1 MFKSKLSKVI
11 VSLLRRVLGVTRSGA
26 KRLMRAMLRS
36 LMAMGRRA
44 RLPVAGFVLPTV
56 VMVLLVV
63 ILLTVAITLRSF
75 DRGNMA
81 RNVRVNQQVLA
92 AATPA
97 IDRAKAKI
105 QYMLQED
112 PQRPTSTPSDAELYR
127 IMSFDGK
134 KGGSA
139 DPDLYT
145 FGDEQRLILRA
156 DLDGDGTANNTDD
169 PKGPLVNQGKD
180 NEAINTAWRYAV
192 DTNNNGKV
200 DTYTLYGIY
209 FRTPQRDA
217 DSGDFL
223 RARKPLEA
231 RTPPMSLTGL
241 LRPECAAAA
250 GTSAS
255 LVGNSGWYKLDGRLK
270 KSFFVY
276 TVNVPITENPPT
288 NIGEIFQGTP
298 SISALEY
305 QQDQSRIPLGNNA
318 VVYKDDLDISPGV
331 PLNLNGRIVT
341 NSNLLVSSLSG
352 ANGIKLHLVSS
363 KNSCFYDQENSKI
376 VVGGN
381 VVNGNAD
388 NANPS
393 PVEVHL
399 FKKNGQDTSPVI
411 NTTNQSVKNTNN
423 SLQVLYNTN
432 AYANR
437 IALLVAS
444 QIATDPNNDPNTNS
458 DPISVKQAMQPP
470 LSQTREQ
477 ALQAYFEERTRKVPF
492 AEAPL
497 GTTGVGTYNSTNS
510 RPIEGGGDTLRPIEA
525 WILPTQG
532 TATEAI
538 IDGTGRTELA
548 LVADGLKA
556 TNPLKPSPP
565 EEENLLGDR
574 VVAGNN
580 LPAQRWDGSKFI
592 GSAQTVDNGQTKW
605 DGGDQTART
614 RSPQV
619 TPLPDVGATDRDG
632 FWEKA
637 AAQIPKTAVD
647 GIGGLRV
654 VTSAGVYE
662 RVNSFLPP
670 PLWDDPT
677 TIPVEGLPT
686 YNDPATNST
695 TEAFPI
701 VWPDS
706 MPMSPVLGAQRVYNN
721 GTADTVAPT
730 APANNWA
737 VAPLP
742 NPDANTPTPLPVAQ
756 NPGWGNTIDPSTPK
770 YAKGDLR
777 MRATAVYHYAKGGG
791 YDATVPTPTYDNVRP
806 IACISSYYDP
816 STAVTARNIDSLPEA
831 SGLLRSGAVP
841 TTARSKAV
849 GSNNGVVYPPP
860 DNDLTLSEPAAVPDA
875 NGLLGGTS
883 PNDLQRQANYV
894 FPDGR
899 FANGP
904 LREALLKAPGD
915 RNLADKA
922 AIDSTVCALQILA
935 APTSHA
941 EVDGI
946 KHGAI
951 QEVAFL
957 NAREVKAIERDDL
970 STPVDETFT
979 LSSPFASSP
988 RPAGSQAAWLK
999 GNYNLALEDREP
1011 LEIRATQLNIERL
1024 RTISITQSTTGPTP
1038 EWLLPSSGIVFASR
1052 DDALPD
1058 RSDRSSLSTDSLRPG
1073 IDENTSRLVSPTD
1086 SLLDPTRKPNG
1097 IVLVEG
1103 DQLFRGP
1110 APVTGS
1116 VTDVVKEKG
1125 LTLVSNLPVYTKGN
1139 FNLHGNFAPNST
1151 TFTEIEEF
1159 DALLDKPA
1167 PGDAG
1172 WGNFYTRAPK
1182 LNSSFACRQ
1191 GDPRLSCGGD
1201 FWRQA
1206 NVLADSVTVLSE
1218 NYRFGFRNEGDFDLR
1233 NNAGSAVIPPQG
1245 DANNNGSFEPGEVA
1259 TLKSARLSNGF
1270 FTNNF
1275 VTNGLSSG
1283 AFNKDGSGLI
1293 PPGALPSVPRLGDS
1307 DYVSAPPTTINA
1319 DQVRDSSYFNNFATP
1334 VQRRGT
1340 FPHYLMEVCV
1350 KLPVA
1355 ACGPND
1361 WFINPQNG
1369 TKASTVI
1376 GGSYVQATSLEVTDT
1391 SNFKAGTTVDPPVPE
1406 LQRFPR
1412 RVAFKRSVVVGATLD
1427 DLPAVPT
1434 KPLGILNNTVS
1445 ESDPPAVPNSLWFG
1459 MTDTGNLNYNTGV
1472 PYLLNTNIG
1481 VTDGN
1486 GLTLP
1491 TAAKDS
1497 KVQPLLLPVLQIQT
1511 VVDPEGVRTQ
1521 SPPARTGGT
1530 SIARNSRWM
1539 QPAVTTSQ
1547 NMIVGSGDTPSR
1559 QLTSTSGDFNGGL
1572 QNLPR
1577 FLENWN
1583 NNAGTTTNIKGSF
1596 IQLNRSAYN
1605 TAPYLPILNAVPPNV
1620 PAPVAPN
1627 PPDPQIKSLFFTTG
1641 VPTPDNRY
1649 STDNGGGRIPF
1660 FTPPGRNWGYDVGIL
1675 SQSPDLF
1682 TQRFTAPPT
1691 KTQPA
1696 EYFREVP
1703 RNDEWVTTLLCGKT
1717 AKDGVKAVSDTYRSP
1732 NCP

>member
-1 MFKSKLSKVI
+1 
-11 VSLLRRVLGVTRSGA
+11 
-26 KRLMRAMLRS
+26 
-36 LMAMGRRA
+36 MGRRA

-56 VMVLLVV
+56 TMVLLVV

-75 DRGNMA
+75 DRGNLA

-97 IDRAKAKI
+97 LDRAKAKI
-105 QYMLQED
+105 QFMLRED
-112 PQRPTSTPSDAELYR
+112 PQRPTATPSDAELYR

-134 KGGSA
+134 NTGGSTE
-139 DPDLYT
+139 PDLYT
-145 FGDEQRLILRA
+145 FGDEQRLILKA
-156 DLDGDGTANNTDD
+156 DLDASGDINSNSD
-169 PKGPLVNQGKD
+169 PKGPLVTGVKD

-192 DTNNNGKV
+192 DTNNNGLV

-209 FRTPQRDA
+209 FRTPQRDPV
-217 DSGDFL
+217 SGDFV

-241 LRPECAAAA
+241 LRPECAAAS

-255 LVGNSGWYKLDGRLK
+255 LVGNSGWYKVDARLK

-276 TVNVPITENPPT
+276 TVNVPITENPPAG
-288 NIGEIFQGTP
+288 GEIFKGTP

-305 QQDQSRIPLGNNA
+305 QQDQSRIPLSNNA

-341 NSNLLVSSLSG
+341 NSNFLVSSMSG
-352 ANGIKLHLVSS
+352 DKGIKLHLVSS
-363 KNSCFYDQENSKI
+363 QNSCFYDQENSKI
-376 VVGGN
+376 VVAGN

-388 NANPS
+388 KDEPK

-399 FKKNGQDTSPVI
+399 FKKTGQDKNKVI
-411 NTTNQSVKNTNN
+411 DTTNQSVIATNK
-423 SLQVLYNTN
+423 SVQVLYNTN

-444 QIATDPNNDPNTNS
+444 QIAVEPNNDPNTNS
-458 DPISVKQAMQPP
+458 DPISVKQAMRPP

-497 GTTGVGTYNSTNS
+497 GTTGVGTYNSTSS
-510 RPIEGGGDTLRPIEA
+510 RPIEGSGDTLRPIEA
-525 WILPTQG
+525 WILPTGG
-532 TATEAI
+532 TATAGT
-538 IDGTGRTELA
+538 IDGSGRTELT
-548 LVADGLKA
+548 LVAKGLKA
-556 TNPLKPSPP
+556 TNPLKPNPP
-565 EEENLLGDR
+565 EEETFLGDR

-580 LPAQRWDGSKFI
+580 LPAQRWDGSKFL
-592 GSAQTVDNGQTKW
+592 GSEQQTVDGQTKW
-605 DGGDQTART
+605 DGGEEDLRT

-632 FWEKA
+632 FWEKT
-637 AAQIPKTAVD
+637 AAQIPRTAVD

-670 PLWDDPT
+670 PLWDKPT
-677 TIPVEGLPT
+677 TAAVEGEPT
-686 YNDPATNST
+686 YDDPATPT
-695 TEAFPI
+695 ITEAFPI

-706 MPMSPVLGAQRVYNN
+706 MPMSPVLGVQRVYNN
-721 GTADTVAPT
+721 GTTDAIEPKAT
-730 APANNWA
+730 ANKWA
-737 VAPLP
+737 TLALP
-742 NPDANTPTPLPVAQ
+742 NPDANSSTPLPPKE
-756 NPGWGNTIDPSTPK
+756 NPTWGNTIDPNTPK

-791 YDATVPTPTYDNVRP
+791 YDPTVPTPNYNNVRP

-816 STAVTARNIDSLPEA
+816 STAVTARNIDRDTLPDV
-831 SGLLRSGAVP
+831 SGRLPSGGVP
-841 TTARSKAV
+841 TTARSKTV

-860 DNDLTLSEPAAVPDA
+860 ATDRTLSEPQAAPDA
-875 NGLLGGTS
+875 NRLLGGTN

-904 LREALLKAPGD
+904 LREALLKAPGA

-941 EVDGI
+941 EVNGI

-970 STPVDETFT
+970 TTPVDETFT
-979 LSSPFASSP
+979 LSSPFTTSP
-988 RPAGSQAAWLK
+988 RSANSQAAWLK

-1011 LEIRATQLNIERL
+1011 LEIRATQLNIETL
-1024 RTISITQSTTGPTP
+1024 RTIPITQSTTGPTP

-1058 RSDRSSLSTDSLRPG
+1058 RSDRSRLSTDALRPG
-1073 IDENTSRLVSPTD
+1073 IEENTSRLVSPTD
-1086 SLLDPTRKPNG
+1086 SLLDPSRKPNG
-1097 IVLVEG
+1097 ILLVKGE
-1103 DQLFRGP
+1103 QLFRGP
-1110 APVTGS
+1110 APVTQS

-1139 FNLHGNFAPNST
+1139 FNLHRNFAANSS

-1159 DALLDKPA
+1159 DALLDKPV
-1167 PGDAG
+1167 PPNDAG

-1182 LNSSFACRQ
+1182 LNSSFACRK

-1206 NVLADSVTVLSE
+1206 NVLADSVTILSE

-1233 NNAGSAVIPPQG
+1233 NNAGSAVIPWW
-1245 DANNNGSFEPGEVA
+1245 DANNNGSIEQSELA

-1283 AFNKDGSGLI
+1283 AFNANGSGLI
-1293 PPGALPSVPRLGDS
+1293 APGTPSSVPRLGDS
-1307 DYVSAPPTTINA
+1307 DYVSAPPATINA

-1340 FPHYLMEVCV
+1340 FPQYLMEVCV

-1361 WFINPQNG
+1361 WFINPQDSI
-1369 TKASTVI
+1369 KASSVR
-1376 GGSYVQATSLEVTDT
+1376 GLSYGRATSLTDS

-1412 RVAFKRSVVVGATLD
+1412 RVAFYRSAVAGTLD
-1427 DLPAVPT
+1427 DMVTPNAPE
-1434 KPLGILNNTVS
+1434 PLGIDGTTVS
-1445 ESDPPAVPNSLWFG
+1445 ATGATPVPNSLWFG
-1459 MTDTGNLNYNTGV
+1459 MRNNAGNLNYDTGV
-1472 PYLLNTNIG
+1472 SPYLVNRNQ
-1481 VTDGN
+1481 TDGN
-1486 GLTLP
+1486 GLLLP
-1491 TAAKDS
+1491 QVPTNP

-1511 VVDPEGVRTQ
+1511 VVAAAGVRTQ
-1521 SPPARTGGT
+1521 SPPRGSGSTA
-1530 SIARNSRWM
+1530 IAPNSRWM
-1539 QPAVTTSQ
+1539 PPATTTSQ
-1547 NMIVGSGDTPSR
+1547 NMIVGSGDNPSR

-1577 FLENWN
+1577 FLENWKN
-1583 NNAGTTTNIKGSF
+1583 GGITSNIKGAF

-1605 TAPYLPILNAVPPNV
+1605 TAPYLPILNAVPPSV
-1620 PAPVAPN
+1620 QPGVAPN
-1627 PPDPQIKSLFFTTG
+1627 PTDPALKSLFFAATLGTT
-1641 VPTPDNRY
+1641 TPENRY
-1649 STDNGGGRIPF
+1649 RTDNGNGRIPSF
-1660 FTPPGRNWGYDVGIL
+1660 SPPGRNWGYDVGIL

-1691 KTQPA
+1691 ITQPA

-1703 RNDEWVTTLLCGKT
+1703 RNDEWVKTLLCGKT
-1717 AKDGVKAVSDTYRSP
+1717 ADGDVKAVSDTYRTG
-1732 NCP
+1732 CF

>member
-11 VSLLRRVLGVTRSGA
+11 VSLLRRIAGVTRSGA
-26 KRLMRAMLRS
+26 KRLMRAMLQT

-56 VMVLLVV
+56 TMVLLVV

-75 DRGNMA
+75 DRANTA

-97 IDRAKAKI
+97 LDRAKAKI
-105 QYMLQED
+105 QFMLRED
-112 PQRPTSTPSDAELYR
+112 PQRPTATPSDAELYR

-134 KGGSA
+134 NTGGA
-139 DPDLYT
+139 TAEPDLYT
-145 FGDEQRLILRA
+145 FGDEERLILRA
-156 DLDGDGTANNTDD
+156 DLNGGGIDLTNN
-169 PKGPLVNQGKD
+169 PKDPLVIGGAD
-180 NEAINTAWRYAV
+180 NEAINTAWRYPV
-192 DTNNNGKV
+192 DTNNNGLV

-209 FRTPQRDA
+209 FRTPQRDPV
-217 DSGDFL
+217 SGDFV

-231 RTPPMSLTGL
+231 RTPPMSVTGL

-288 NIGEIFQGTP
+288 NGEIFKGTP

-305 QQDQSRIPLGNNA
+305 QQDQSRIPLSNNA

-331 PLNLNGRIVT
+331 PLNLNGRMVT

-352 ANGIKLHLVSS
+352 PNGIKLHLVSS
-363 KNSCFYDQENSKI
+363 ENSCFYDQENSKI
-376 VVGGN
+376 VVAGN

-388 NANPS
+388 NGNPS
-393 PVEVHL
+393 AVEVHL
-399 FKKNGQDTSPVI
+399 FKKTGPDTTKVI
-411 NTTNQSVKNTNN
+411 NTTNQSVKDTNN

-444 QIATDPNNDPNTNS
+444 QIAADPNNDPNTNS
-458 DPISVKQAMQPP
+458 DPISVKQAMRPP

-497 GTTGVGTYNSTNS
+497 GTTGVGNYSVANP
-510 RPIEGGGDTLRPIEA
+510 PIASGSSGDQLRPVDD
-525 WILPTQG
+525 WSLPTVG
-532 TATEAI
+532 TATAGT
-538 IDGTGRTELA
+538 IDGTGRTGLT
-548 LVADGLKA
+548 LVANGLKA
-556 TNPLKPSPP
+556 TNPIKPNPP
-565 EEENLLGDR
+565 EEETFLGDR

-592 GSAQTVDNGQTKW
+592 GSEQTVDGTTPW
-605 DGGDQTART
+605 DGGEATPRT
-614 RSPQV
+614 RRPQV
-619 TPLPDVGATDRDG
+619 ITIADVGATDRDG

-670 PLWDDPT
+670 PLWDNPT
-677 TIPVEGLPT
+677 TTAVEGLAT
-686 YNDPATNST
+686 YNDPATPT
-695 TEAFPI
+695 PEAFPI

-706 MPMSPVLGAQRVYNN
+706 MPMSPVLGSQRVYNN
-721 GTADTVAPT
+721 GTADSVALT
-730 APANNWA
+730 ANDWA
-737 VAPLP
+737 TATNPLP
-742 NPDANTPTPLPVAQ
+742 NPDATPPTVLPAKQ
-756 NPGWGNTIDPSTPK
+756 NPAWGTTIDPNTPK

-791 YDATVPTPTYDNVRP
+791 YDPTLPTTNLDNVRP

-816 STAVTARNIDSLPEA
+816 STAVTARNLTTLPDV
-831 SGLLRSGAVP
+831 SGLLPSGAVP
-841 TTARSKAV
+841 TTPRSTTV

-860 DNDLTLSEPAAVPDA
+860 ANRTLSEPAAVPV
-875 NGLLGGTS
+875 NGLLGGAS

-904 LREALLKAPGD
+904 LREALLKAPGA

-922 AIDSTVCALQILA
+922 AIDSTVCALEILA
-935 APTSHA
+935 APTSYA
-941 EVDGI
+941 EVEGI

-979 LSSPFASSP
+979 LSSPFAASP
-988 RPAGSQAAWLK
+988 RPASSQAAWLK

-1011 LEIRATQLNIERL
+1011 LEIRATQLNIEKL
-1024 RTISITQSTTGPTP
+1024 RTITITHSTPGPKP
-1038 EWLLPSSGIVFASR
+1038 EWLLPNSGIVFASR

-1058 RSDRSSLSTDSLRPG
+1058 RSDRSRLSTDPLRPG
-1073 IDENTSRLVSPTD
+1073 IDENTSKLVSPTD

-1103 DQLFRGP
+1103 DQLFRRA
-1110 APVTGS
+1110 APVTQT

-1139 FNLHGNFAPNST
+1139 FNLHGKFAANSS

-1159 DALLDKPA
+1159 DTVLDKPV
-1167 PGDAG
+1167 PPNNPG
-1172 WGNFYTRAPK
+1172 WGNFYTRPAA
-1182 LNSSFACRQ
+1182 LNKGFACRQ
-1191 GDPRLSCGGD
+1191 GDPRLPGCTGD

-1206 NVLADSVTVLSE
+1206 NVLADSVTILSE

-1233 NNAGSAVIPPQG
+1233 NNAGSAVIPK
-1245 DANNNGSFEPGEVA
+1245 DVNLNGSIETGEVE
-1259 TLKSARLSNGF
+1259 TLKSARLFNGF

-1275 VTNGLSSG
+1275 VTNGLTSG
-1283 AFNKDGSGLI
+1283 AFNANGSGLI
-1293 PPGALPSVPRLGDS
+1293 PPATTGVTPLGDS
-1307 DYVSAPPTTINA
+1307 DYVSAPPATINP

-1334 VQRRGT
+1334 VQRRGK
-1340 FPHYLMEVCV
+1340 FPEYLMEVCV

-1361 WFINPQNG
+1361 WFINPLAG
-1369 TKASTVI
+1369 IKASDPGVSLNQLYTR
-1376 GGSYVQATSLEVTDT
+1376 STSLADA

-1412 RVAFKRSVVVGATLD
+1412 RVAFQRGVASSNLD
-1427 DLPAVPT
+1427 DLAGSAPQ
-1434 KPLGILNNTVS
+1434 PLGIDTGRKVVAGAGEPKN
-1445 ESDPPAVPNSLWFG
+1445 NSLWFG
-1459 MTDTGNLNYNTGV
+1459 MTTNGTSVNYDTGS
-1472 PYLLNTNIG
+1472 PYLVNRN
-1481 VTDGN
+1481 VRDGN
-1486 GLTLP
+1486 GATLP
-1491 TAAKDS
+1491 TLAANS

-1511 VVDPEGVRTQ
+1511 VVDAAGVRTQ
-1521 SPPARTGGT
+1521 PRPTGTAST

-1539 QPAVTTSQ
+1539 LQAAETTQ
-1547 NMIVGSGDTPSR
+1547 NMIVGSGDNPSR

-1577 FLENWN
+1577 FLENWKSG
-1583 NNAGTTTNIKGSF
+1583 GTTSNIKGAF

-1605 TAPYLPILNAVPPNV
+1605 TAPYLPILNAVPPGL

-1627 PPDPQIKSLFFTTG
+1627 PTDPAIQSLFFATG
-1641 VPTPDNRY
+1641 LAANTIPENRY
-1649 STDNGGGRIPF
+1649 RTDNGAGRIPSF
-1660 FTPPGRNWGYDVGIL
+1660 SPPGRNWGYDVGML

-1691 KTQPA
+1691 TTQPA

-1717 AKDGVKAVSDTYRSP
+1717 ANGDVKAVSDTYRTGCP
-1732 NCP
+1732 N

>member
-1 MFKSKLSKVI
+1 
-11 VSLLRRVLGVTRSGA
+11 
-26 KRLMRAMLRS
+26 
-36 LMAMGRRA
+36 MAMGRRA

-56 VMVLLVV
+56 TMVLLVV

-75 DRGNMA
+75 DRANTA

-97 IDRAKAKI
+97 LDRAKAKI
-105 QYMLQED
+105 QFLLRED

-134 KGGSA
+134 NSGSTE
-139 DPDLYT
+139 PDLYT
-145 FGDEQRLILRA
+145 FGDEERLILRA
-156 DLDGDGTANNTDD
+156 DLDGDGNPDPTHD
-169 PKGPLVNQGKD
+169 PKGSLVIGVKD

-192 DTNNNGKV
+192 DTNNNGSV

-209 FRTPQRDA
+209 FRTPQRAA
-217 DSGDFL
+217 DTGDFV

-276 TVNVPITENPPT
+276 TVNVPITENPPAG
-288 NIGEIFQGTP
+288 GEIFKGTP

-305 QQDQSRIPLGNNA
+305 QQDQSRIPLSNNA
-318 VVYKDDLDISPGV
+318 VVYKDDLDISPAV

-341 NSNLLVSSLSG
+341 NGNLLVSSLSG
-352 ANGIKLHLVSS
+352 DKGIKLHLVSS
-363 KNSCFYDQENSKI
+363 QNSCFYDQENSKI
-376 VVGGN
+376 VVAGN

-388 NANPS
+388 NGTPR

-399 FKKNGQDTSPVI
+399 FKKNGQDTSKVI
-411 NTTNQSVKNTNN
+411 DTTNQSVKNTNN
-423 SLQVLYNTN
+423 SFQVLYNTK

-444 QIATDPNNDPNTNS
+444 QIALDPNDDRNTNS
-458 DPISVKQAMQPP
+458 DPISVKQATRPGG
-470 LSQTREQ
+470 QTRKQ
-477 ALQAYFEERTRKVPF
+477 ALEAYFEERTRKVPF

-497 GTTGVGTYNSTNS
+497 GDTGVGTYNSASN
-510 RPIEGGGDTLRPIEA
+510 RPIVGSGDTLRPIEA
-525 WILPTQG
+525 WILPTTG
-532 TATEAI
+532 TATAGT

-548 LVADGLKA
+548 LVANGLKA
-556 TNPLKPSPP
+556 TNPLPPP
-565 EEENLLGDR
+565 EDENLLGDR

-592 GSAQTVDNGQTKW
+592 GSEQTVDNGQTKW

-619 TPLPDVGATDRDG
+619 TPLPDVGAIDRNG
-632 FWEKA
+632 YWERA
-637 AAQIPKTAVD
+637 AGEIPKTAVD

-670 PLWDDPT
+670 PLWDNPT
-677 TIPVEGLPT
+677 TPAPAVEGSPT
-686 YNDPATNST
+686 YDDPATTSI

-706 MPMSPVLGAQRVYNN
+706 MPMSPVLGWQRVYNN
-721 GTADTVAPT
+721 GTADSVAT
-730 APANNWA
+730 AANNWA
-737 VAPLP
+737 TNPLP
-742 NPDANTPTPLPVAQ
+742 DPDANTPTALPAKE
-756 NPGWGNTIDPSTPK
+756 NPTWGNTIDPLTPK

-791 YDATVPTPTYDNVRP
+791 YDGSLATPNYDNVRP

-816 STAVTARNIDSLPEA
+816 STAVTARNIDTLPDV
-831 SGLLRSGAVP
+831 SGLLPSGAIP
-841 TTARSKAV
+841 TTSRSKAV

-860 DNDLTLSEPAAVPDA
+860 ADQTLSEPAAVPV

-883 PNDLQRQANYV
+883 PTALQRQANYV

-904 LREALLKAPGD
+904 LREALLKAPD
-915 RNLADKA
+915 ARNLADKA

-935 APTSHA
+935 APAIHA
-941 EVDGI
+941 QVEGI

-979 LSSPFASSP
+979 LSSPFAPSP
-988 RPAGSQAAWLK
+988 RPANSQAAWLK

-1011 LEIRATQLNIERL
+1011 LEIRATQLNIETL
-1024 RTISITQSTTGPTP
+1024 RTIPITHSTTGPTR

-1058 RSDRSSLSTDSLRPG
+1058 RSDRTSLSTDALRPG
-1073 IDENTSRLVSPTD
+1073 IDETISSIVSRTD

-1097 IVLVEG
+1097 IVLVKG
-1103 DQLFRGP
+1103 DKLFRGP
-1110 APVTGS
+1110 APVTQS

-1139 FNLHGNFAPNST
+1139 FNLHANSALP
-1151 TFTEIEEF
+1151 EIEEF
-1159 DALLDKPA
+1159 DTPLDKPD
-1167 PGDAG
+1167 PPTNNPG
-1172 WGNFYTRAPK
+1172 WGNFYTRAAA
-1182 LNSSFACRQ
+1182 LNKSFACRN

-1206 NVLADSVTVLSE
+1206 NVLADSVTILSQ

-1233 NNAGSAVIPPQG
+1233 NNAGSAVIPRDVNG
-1245 DANNNGSFEPGEVA
+1245 NGSIETGELQ
-1259 TLKSARLSNGF
+1259 TLKFARMSNGF

-1283 AFNKDGSGLI
+1283 AFNANGLI
-1293 PPGALPSVPRLGDS
+1293 PPGTATTVPRLRDS
-1307 DYVSAPPTTINA
+1307 DYVSAPPTTINP
-1319 DQVRDSSYFNNFATP
+1319 DEVGDSSYFNNFATP
-1334 VQRRGT
+1334 VQRRGS

-1361 WFINPQNG
+1361 WVINPQGNI
-1369 TKASTVI
+1369 KASTVI
-1376 GGSYVQATSLEVTDT
+1376 GGSYVPATSLTDA

-1412 RVAFKRSVVVGATLD
+1412 RLAFKRSAAD
-1427 DLPAVPT
+1427 DLADPT
-1434 KPLGILNNTVS
+1434 QPPLGIVGTTTKTVS
-1445 ESDPPAVPNSLWFG
+1445 ETSATAVANSLWFG
-1459 MTDTGNLNYNTGV
+1459 MRNTAGLNYNTGV
-1472 PYLLNTNIG
+1472 PYLLNT
-1481 VTDGN
+1481 TTTPTKDGN

-1491 TAAKDS
+1491 QVTANPKF
-1497 KVQPLLLPVLQIQT
+1497 QPLLLPVLQIQT
-1511 VVDPEGVRTQ
+1511 VADAAGVRTQ
-1521 SPPARTGGT
+1521 SRPTGTGST
-1530 SIARNSRWM
+1530 SIAPNSRWM

-1547 NMIVGSGDTPSR
+1547 NMIVGTGDNPSR
-1559 QLTSTSGDFNGGL
+1559 QLTSTTGDFNGGL

-1577 FLENWN
+1577 FLENWKN
-1583 NNAGTTTNIKGSF
+1583 GGTTSNIKGSF

-1605 TAPYLPILNAVPPNV
+1605 TAPYLPILNAVPPSV
-1620 PAPVAPN
+1620 PAPVTPQN
-1627 PPDPQIKSLFFTTG
+1627 PPDPEIQSLFFATG
-1641 VPTPDNRY
+1641 IAKTIAPENRY
-1649 STDNGGGRIPF
+1649 RTNNGPGRIPSF
-1660 FTPPGRNWGYDVGIL
+1660 SPPGRNWGYDVGIL

-1691 KTQPA
+1691 TTQPA

-1703 RNDEWVTTLLCGKT
+1703 RNDEWVKTLLCGKT
-1717 AKDGVKAVSDTYRSP
+1717 ANGDVKAVSDTYRTDCPP
-1732 NCP
+1732 N

>member
-1 MFKSKLSKVI
+1 
-11 VSLLRRVLGVTRSGA
+11 
-26 KRLMRAMLRS
+26 
-36 LMAMGRRA
+36 MAMGRRA

-56 VMVLLVV
+56 TMVLLVV

-75 DRGNMA
+75 DRANVA

-97 IDRAKAKI
+97 LDRAKAKI
-105 QYMLQED
+105 QFMLRED
-112 PQRPTSTPSDAELYR
+112 PQRPTATPSDAELYR

-134 KGGSA
+134 TGGST

-145 FGDEQRLILRA
+145 FGDEERLILRA
-156 DLDGDGTANNTDD
+156 DLDGGGINPNSD
-169 PKGPLVNQGKD
+169 PKGPLVIGVKD

-217 DSGDFL
+217 GSGDFV
-223 RARKPLEA
+223 RARKSLEA

-255 LVGNSGWYKLDGRLK
+255 LVGNSGWYKVDARLK

-276 TVNVPITENPPT
+276 TVNVPITENPPAK
-288 NIGEIFQGTP
+288 GEIFQGTP

-305 QQDQSRIPLGNNA
+305 QQDQSRIPLSNNA

-341 NSNLLVSSLSG
+341 NSNFLVSSMSG
-352 ANGIKLHLVSS
+352 DNGIKLHLVSS
-363 KNSCFYDQENSKI
+363 QNSCFYDQENSKI
-376 VVGGN
+376 VVAGN

-388 NANPS
+388 KGEAK

-399 FKKNGQDTSPVI
+399 FQKNGQDQGQVI
-411 NTTNQSVKNTNN
+411 NTTNQSVIKANN

-444 QIATDPNNDPNTNS
+444 QIAADPNNDPNTNS
-458 DPISVKQAMQPP
+458 DPISVKQAMQPS

-497 GTTGVGTYNSTNS
+497 GTTGVGTYDSTSN
-510 RPIEGGGDTLRPIEA
+510 RPIEGSGDTLRPIPA

-532 TATEAI
+532 TATAGT
-538 IDGTGRTELA
+538 IDGTGRTELT
-548 LVADGLKA
+548 LVADQLKA
-556 TNPLKPSPP
+556 RNPLPKPL
-565 EEENLLGDR
+565 EEEKLLGDR

-592 GSAQTVDNGQTKW
+592 GSAQTVDGTTEW
-605 DGGDQTART
+605 DDVKVART

-632 FWEKA
+632 FWEKT

-677 TIPVEGLPT
+677 TTAVEGSPT
-686 YNDPATNST
+686 YNDPATPT
-695 TEAFPI
+695 PEAFPI

-721 GTADTVAPT
+721 GTTDTNAPEAVAK
-730 APANNWA
+730 NWA
-737 VAPLP
+737 TKPLP
-742 NPDANTPTPLPVAQ
+742 NPDATSDTLPDKE
-756 NPGWGNTIDPSTPK
+756 NPGWGNTIDPNTPK

-791 YDATVPTPTYDNVRP
+791 YDATVPTPNYDNVRP

-816 STAVTARNIDSLPEA
+816 STAVTARNIDTLPDV
-831 SGLLRSGAVP
+831 SGLLPSGGIP
-841 TTARSKAV
+841 TTARSKTV

-860 DNDLTLSEPAAVPDA
+860 ADQTLSEPAAVPV

-883 PNDLQRQANYV
+883 PTALQRQANYV

-904 LREALLKAPGD
+904 LREALLKAPGV

-935 APTSHA
+935 APTSHT

-979 LSSPFASSP
+979 LNSPFATSP
-988 RPAGSQAAWLK
+988 RPANSQAAWLK

-1011 LEIRATQLNIERL
+1011 LEIRATQLNIETL
-1024 RTISITQSTTGPTP
+1024 RTIPITQSTTGPKP

-1058 RSDRSSLSTDSLRPG
+1058 RSDRSRLSTDALRPG
-1073 IDENTSRLVSPTD
+1073 IDENTSKLVSPTD
-1086 SLLDPTRKPNG
+1086 SLLDPSRKPNG
-1097 IVLVEG
+1097 IVLVKG
-1103 DQLFRGP
+1103 DKLFRGP
-1110 APVTGS
+1110 APVTKT

-1125 LTLVSNLPVYTKGN
+1125 LTLISNLPVYTKGN
-1139 FNLHGNFAPNST
+1139 FNRHGNVAASSS

-1159 DALLDKPA
+1159 QTVLDKPV
-1167 PGDAG
+1167 PPNDAG
-1172 WGNFYTRAPK
+1172 WGNFYTRPAA
-1182 LNSSFACRQ
+1182 LNSSFACRN
-1191 GDPRLSCGGD
+1191 GDPRLKCGGD

-1206 NVLADSVTVLSE
+1206 NVLADSVTILSE

-1233 NNAGSAVIPPQG
+1233 NNAGSAVIPRDLNG
-1245 DANNNGSFEPGEVA
+1245 NGSIESGEVV

-1283 AFNKDGSGLI
+1283 AFYGNGSGLV
-1293 PPGALPSVPRLGDS
+1293 PPGTLPTVQRLRDS
-1307 DYVSAPPTTINA
+1307 NYVSAPPVTINA
-1319 DQVRDSSYFNNFATP
+1319 DDVRDSSYFNNFATP

-1361 WFINPQNG
+1361 WYIDPAGTG
-1369 TKASTVI
+1369 TKASSVI
-1376 GGSYVQATSLEVTDT
+1376 GDSYAPATSLTGG
-1391 SNFKAGTTVDPPVPE
+1391 SNFKAGTTVHPPVPE

-1412 RVAFKRSVVVGATLD
+1412 RVAFKRSVAGGTLD
-1427 DLPAVPT
+1427 DLTAFPPQ
-1434 KPLGILNNTVS
+1434 PLGISGTTAPTVS
-1445 ESDPPAVPNSLWFG
+1445 DIGATPVPNSLWFG
-1459 MTDTGNLNYNTGV
+1459 MTNTAGTSLNYDTGV
-1472 PYLLNTNIG
+1472 SPYRVNRNG
-1481 VTDGN
+1481 TDGN
-1486 GLTLP
+1486 GFTLP
-1491 TAAKDS
+1491 EVVATNP

-1511 VVDPEGVRTQ
+1511 VVDAALVRTQ
-1521 SPPARTGGT
+1521 SPPKGSGIT
-1530 SIARNSRWM
+1530 SIAPNSRWM
-1539 QPAVTTSQ
+1539 PPAVTTSQ
-1547 NMIVGSGDTPSR
+1547 NMIVGSGDNPSR

-1577 FLENWN
+1577 FLENWKN
-1583 NNAGTTTNIKGSF
+1583 GGITSNIKGAF

-1605 TAPYLPILNAVPPNV
+1605 TAPYLPILNAVPPDV
-1620 PAPVAPN
+1620 PPAVLPN
-1627 PPDPQIKSLFFTTG
+1627 PSDPAIKSLFFATALATT
-1641 VPTPDNRY
+1641 TPENRY
-1649 STDNGGGRIPF
+1649 RTDNGNGRIPSF
-1660 FTPPGRNWGYDVGIL
+1660 SPPGRNWGYDVGIL

-1691 KTQPA
+1691 TTQPA

-1703 RNDEWVTTLLCGKT
+1703 RNDEWVKTLLCGKT
-1717 AKDGVKAVSDTYRSP
+1717 ADGGVNAVSVTYRGADCG
-1732 NCP
+1732 N

>member
-56 VMVLLVV
+56 TMVLLVV

-75 DRGNMA
+75 DRANTA

-97 IDRAKAKI
+97 LDRAKAKI
-105 QYMLQED
+105 QFMLRED

-127 IMSFDGK
+127 IMSFDGQN
-134 KGGSA
+134 GGSA

-145 FGDEQRLILRA
+145 FGDEERLILRA
-156 DLDGDGTANNTDD
+156 DLDGDGTPNNTDD
-169 PKGPLVNQGKD
+169 PKGPLVIGVRD

-192 DTNNNGKV
+192 DTNNNGEV

-217 DSGDFL
+217 VSGDFV

-255 LVGNSGWYKLDGRLK
+255 LVGNSGWYKVDARLK

-276 TVNVPITENPPT
+276 TVNVPITENPP
-288 NIGEIFQGTP
+288 NGGEIFKGTP

-305 QQDQSRIPLGNNA
+305 QQDQSRIPLSNNA

-331 PLNLNGRIVT
+331 PLNLNGRMVT

-352 ANGIKLHLVSS
+352 DNGIKLHLVSS

-376 VVGGN
+376 VVAGN
-381 VVNGNAD
+381 VVNGNSD
-388 NANPS
+388 NANPK

-399 FKKNGQDTSPVI
+399 FQKTGQDTSQVI

-437 IALLVAS
+437 IAMLLAS
-444 QIATDPNNDPNTNS
+444 QIAVDPNNDPNTNS
-458 DPISVKQAMQPP
+458 DPISVKQAMRPP
-470 LSQTREQ
+470 LRQTREQ

-492 AEAPL
+492 AEAAL
-497 GTTGVGTYNSTNS
+497 GSTGVGTYNSTNN
-510 RPIEGGGDTLRPIEA
+510 RPIEGSGDTLRPIED
-525 WILPTQG
+525 WILPTVG
-532 TATEAI
+532 TATAGTT
-538 IDGTGRTELA
+538 DGTGRTELA

-556 TNPLKPSPP
+556 TNPLPPP
-565 EEENLLGDR
+565 EDEKLLGDR

-592 GSAQTVDNGQTKW
+592 GSEQTVDNAQTKW
-605 DGGDQTART
+605 DGGDPTART

-677 TIPVEGLPT
+677 TTAVEGLQT
-686 YNDPATNST
+686 YNDPATGIA
-695 TEAFPI
+695 EAFPI

-721 GTADTVAPT
+721 GTADTDAPK
-730 APANNWA
+730 AKANNWA
-737 VAPLP
+737 TAPLP
-742 NPDANTPTPLPVAQ
+742 NPDANSPTPLPDEE
-756 NPGWGNTIDPSTPK
+756 NPAWGNTIDPSTPK

-816 STAVTARNIDSLPEA
+816 STAVTARNIDTLPDV
-831 SGLLRSGAVP
+831 SGLLPSGAVP

-860 DNDLTLSEPAAVPDA
+860 ADRTLSEPAAVPV
-875 NGLLGGTS
+875 NGLLGGTN

-922 AIDSTVCALQILA
+922 AIDSTVCALQILD

-941 EVDGI
+941 EVEGI

-979 LSSPFASSP
+979 LSSPFTTLP
-988 RPAGSQAAWLK
+988 RPSNSQAAWLQ

-1011 LEIRATQLNIERL
+1011 LEIRATQLNIETL
-1024 RTISITQSTTGPTP
+1024 RTISITQSTTGPKP

-1058 RSDRSSLSTDSLRPG
+1058 RSDRSSLSTDALRPG
-1073 IDENTSRLVSPTD
+1073 IDENTSKLVSPTD

-1110 APVTGS
+1110 APVTTS

-1139 FNLHGNFAPNST
+1139 FNLHRNFAGSSN

-1159 DALLDKPA
+1159 QTLLDKPV
-1167 PGDAG
+1167 PPNDAG
-1172 WGNFYTRAPK
+1172 WGNFYTRPAA
-1182 LNSSFACRQ
+1182 LNSSFACRN

-1233 NNAGSAVIPPQG
+1233 NNAGSAVIPWW
-1245 DANNNGSFEPGEVA
+1245 DVDGSGSIDPSEIA
-1259 TLKSARLSNGF
+1259 RLKSARLSNGF

-1283 AFNKDGSGLI
+1283 AFYADGKGLI
-1293 PPGALPSVPRLGDS
+1293 PPDTNSVTRLGDS

-1319 DQVRDSSYFNNFATP
+1319 DDVRDSSFFNNFATP

-1340 FPHYLMEVCV
+1340 FPQYLMEVCV

-1361 WFINPQNG
+1361 WFINPQGNI
-1369 TKASTVI
+1369 KASTVI
-1376 GGSYVQATSLEVTDT
+1376 GQAYVQATSLTDA

-1412 RVAFKRSVVVGATLD
+1412 RVAFNRSVVADATLD

-1434 KPLGILNNTVS
+1434 QPLGIDGTTVS
-1445 ESDPPAVPNSLWFG
+1445 ATNATPVANSLWFG
-1459 MTDTGNLNYNTGV
+1459 MRNNAGNLNYDTGV
-1472 PYLLNTNIG
+1472 PYLVNTNG
-1481 VTDGN
+1481 TDGN
-1486 GLTLP
+1486 GFPLP
-1491 TAAKDS
+1491 PLAANS

-1511 VVDPEGVRTQ
+1511 VVDADGVRTQ
-1521 SPPARTGGT
+1521 SPPTGTGST

-1539 QPAVTTSQ
+1539 PPAVTTSQ

-1583 NNAGTTTNIKGSF
+1583 NNGGTTSTIKGSF

-1620 PAPVAPN
+1620 LVPVPPN
-1627 PPDPQIKSLFFTTG
+1627 PPDPEIKSLFFATG
-1641 VPTPDNRY
+1641 LPTPENRY
-1649 STDNGGGRIPF
+1649 RTDNGGRRIPF

-1691 KTQPA
+1691 TTQPA

-1717 AKDGVKAVSDTYRSP
+1717 AIGNVKAVSDTYRGTS
-1732 NCP
+1732 CPP

>member
-1 MFKSKLSKVI
+1 
-11 VSLLRRVLGVTRSGA
+11 
-26 KRLMRAMLRS
+26 
-36 LMAMGRRA
+36 MAMGRRA

-56 VMVLLVV
+56 TMVLLVV

-75 DRGNMA
+75 DRANTA

-97 IDRAKAKI
+97 LDRAKAKI
-105 QYMLQED
+105 QFMLRED

-127 IMSFDGK
+127 IMSFDGQN
-134 KGGSA
+134 GGAS

-145 FGDEQRLILRA
+145 FGDEERLVLKA
-156 DLDGDGTANNTDD
+156 DLDGDGDINANTD
-169 PKGPLVNQGKD
+169 PKGPLVIGGKD

-192 DTNNNGKV
+192 DTNNNSLV

-209 FRTPQRDA
+209 FRTPQRDPG
-217 DSGDFL
+217 SGDFV

-255 LVGNSGWYKLDGRLK
+255 LVGNSGWYKVDARLK

-276 TVNVPITENPPT
+276 TVNVPITENPPA
-288 NIGEIFQGTP
+288 NGEIFKGTP

-305 QQDQSRIPLGNNA
+305 QQDQSRIPLSNNA

-331 PLNLNGRIVT
+331 PLNLNGRMVT

-352 ANGIKLHLVSS
+352 DNGIKLHLVSS
-363 KNSCFYDQENSKI
+363 KDSCFYDQENSKI
-376 VVGGN
+376 VVAGN
-381 VVNGNAD
+381 VVNGNSD
-388 NANPS
+388 NANPR

-411 NTTNQSVKNTNN
+411 NTTNQSVIAGNN

-432 AYANR
+432 AYAKR

-444 QIATDPNNDPNTNS
+444 QIAAEPNNDPNSNS
-458 DPISVKQAMQPP
+458 DPISVKQAMRPP

-497 GTTGVGTYNSTNS
+497 GTTGVGTYDSTSN
-510 RPIEGGGDTLRPIEA
+510 RPIEGSGDTLRPIEA
-525 WILPTQG
+525 WILPTVG
-532 TATEAI
+532 TATEGS
-538 IDGTGRTELA
+538 IDGTGRTELT
-548 LVADGLKA
+548 LVANGLKA
-556 TNPLKPSPP
+556 TNPLPPP
-565 EEENLLGDR
+565 EDEKWLGDR

-592 GSAQTVDNGQTKW
+592 GSEQTVDNGQTKW
-605 DGGDQTART
+605 DGGEETART

-677 TIPVEGLPT
+677 TTPDVEGLPT
-686 YNDPATNST
+686 YNDPATNT
-695 TEAFPI
+695 ITEAFPI

-706 MPMSPVLGAQRVYNN
+706 MPMSPVLGVQRVYNN
-721 GTADTVAPT
+721 GTADAVA
-730 APANNWA
+730 AAANNWA
-737 VAPLP
+737 ALPLT
-742 NPDANTPTPLPVAQ
+742 NPDAMVPTALPANE
-756 NPGWGNTIDPSTPK
+756 NPAWGTTIDPNTPK

-791 YDATVPTPTYDNVRP
+791 YDATVATPTYDSVRP

-816 STAVTARNIDSLPEA
+816 STAVTARNIETLPDV
-831 SGLLRSGAVP
+831 SGLLPSGAVP

-860 DNDLTLSEPAAVPDA
+860 ADRTLSEPAAVPV
-875 NGLLGGTS
+875 NGLLGGTN

-935 APTSHA
+935 APASHA

-979 LSSPFASSP
+979 LSSPFDSP
-988 RPAGSQAAWLK
+988 RTAGSQAAWLK

-1011 LEIRATQLNIERL
+1011 LEIRATQLNINQL
-1024 RTISITQSTTGPTP
+1024 RTIGITQSTTGPTP

-1058 RSDRSSLSTDSLRPG
+1058 RSDRSTLSTDSLRPG

-1097 IVLVEG
+1097 IVLVKGE
-1103 DQLFRGP
+1103 QLFRGP
-1110 APVTGS
+1110 APVTTS

-1139 FNLHGNFAPNST
+1139 FNLHANSAPSST
-1151 TFTEIEEF
+1151 GFTEIEEF
-1159 DALLDKPA
+1159 EALLDKPA

-1233 NNAGSAVIPPQG
+1233 NNAGSAVIPWW
-1245 DANNNGSFEPGEVA
+1245 DVDGSGSIDPSEIA
-1259 TLKSARLSNGF
+1259 ALKSARLYNGF

-1283 AFNKDGSGLI
+1283 AFNANGSGLI
-1293 PPGALPSVPRLGDS
+1293 PPGTATTVPRLGDS
-1307 DYVSAPPTTINA
+1307 DYVSAPPAIINP
-1319 DQVRDSSYFNNFATP
+1319 DEVRDSSYFNNFATP

-1361 WFINPQNG
+1361 WFINPQDNI
-1369 TKASTVI
+1369 KASTVI
-1376 GGSYVQATSLEVTDT
+1376 GQSYDQAISLEVADT
-1391 SNFKAGTTVDPPVPE
+1391 SKFKAGTTVYPPVPE

-1412 RVAFKRSVVVGATLD
+1412 RVAFKRTVAD
-1427 DLPAVPT
+1427 DLTAFPPQ
-1434 KPLGILNNTVS
+1434 PLGINSTTVS
-1445 ESDPPAVPNSLWFG
+1445 DSAATAVDNSLWFG
-1459 MTDTGNLNYNTGV
+1459 MSNNPGTLNYDTGV
-1472 PYLLNTNIG
+1472 PYLVNTN

-1486 GLTLP
+1486 GLRLP
-1491 TAAKDS
+1491 EVVAANP

-1511 VVDPEGVRTQ
+1511 VVDAAGVRTQ
-1521 SPPARTGGT
+1521 SPPAGTGGT
-1530 SIARNSRWM
+1530 SIARYTRWM
-1539 QPAVTTSQ
+1539 PPAVTTSQ
-1547 NMIVGSGDTPSR
+1547 NMIVGTGDTPSR

-1577 FLENWN
+1577 FVENWN
-1583 NNAGTTTNIKGSF
+1583 KTGGATSTIKGSF

-1620 PAPVAPN
+1620 PPPVSPN
-1627 PPDPQIKSLFFTTG
+1627 PPDPEIKSLFFATG
-1641 VPTPDNRY
+1641 LPTPENRY
-1649 STDNGGGRIPF
+1649 RTDNGGRRIPF

-1691 KTQPA
+1691 ATQPA

-1703 RNDEWVTTLLCGKT
+1703 RNDEWVTTLLCGTTTKG
-1717 AKDGVKAVSDTYRSP
+1717 DKAVSDTYRGT
-1732 NCP
+1732 NCPN

>member
-56 VMVLLVV
+56 TMVLLVV

-75 DRGNMA
+75 DRANTA

-97 IDRAKAKI
+97 LDRAKAKI
-105 QYMLQED
+105 QFMLRED

-127 IMSFDGK
+127 IMSFDGLN
-134 KGGSA
+134 GGTPE
-139 DPDLYT
+139 PDLYT
-145 FGDEQRLILRA
+145 FGDEERLILRA
-156 DLDGDGTANNTDD
+156 DLDGDSTANPNSD
-169 PKGPLVNQGKD
+169 PKGPLVDAAGKD

-192 DTNNNGKV
+192 DTNNNGVV

-209 FRTPQRDA
+209 FRTPQRDS
-217 DSGDFL
+217 SGNFL

-231 RTPPMSLTGL
+231 RTPPMSITGL

-255 LVGNSGWYKLDGRLK
+255 LVGNSGWYKVDARLK

-276 TVNVPITENPPT
+276 TVNVPITENQPG
-288 NIGEIFQGTP
+288 IEAFKGTP

-305 QQDQSRIPLGNNA
+305 QQDQSRIPLSNNA

-331 PLNLNGRIVT
+331 PLNLNGRMVT

-352 ANGIKLHLVSS
+352 DNGIKLHLVSS
-363 KNSCFYDQENSKI
+363 QNSCFYDQENSKI
-376 VVGGN
+376 VVAGN
-381 VVNGNAD
+381 VVNGNSD
-388 NANPS
+388 NANPK

-399 FKKNGQDTSPVI
+399 FKKTGQDTSKVI
-411 NTTNQSVKNTNN
+411 NTTNQSVIAGNN

-437 IALLVAS
+437 IAMLVAS
-444 QIATDPNNDPNTNS
+444 QIAADPNNDPNSNT
-458 DPISVKQAMQPP
+458 DPISVKQAMRPP

-492 AEAPL
+492 AEAAL
-497 GTTGVGTYNSTNS
+497 GSTGVGTYNSTNN
-510 RPIEGGGDTLRPIEA
+510 RPIQGSGDTLRPIED

-532 TATEAI
+532 TAIAGT
-538 IDGTGRTELA
+538 IDGKGRTELT
-548 LVADGLKA
+548 LVANGLQA

-565 EEENLLGDR
+565 PEENLLGDR

-580 LPAQRWDGSKFI
+580 LPAQRWDGGKFI
-592 GSAQTVDNGQTKW
+592 GSEQTVDGQTTW
-605 DGGDQTART
+605 DGGDKTVRT

-632 FWEKA
+632 YWEKA

-677 TIPVEGLPT
+677 TSAVEGLPT
-686 YNDPATNST
+686 YNDPATGS

-706 MPMSPVLGAQRVYNN
+706 MPMSPVLGSQRVYNN
-721 GTADTVAPT
+721 GTTVDLG
-730 APANNWA
+730 PANNWA
-737 VAPLP
+737 TSPLP
-742 NPDANTPTPLPVAQ
+742 NSDVSPFPPLPANE
-756 NPGWGNTIDPSTPK
+756 NPAWGGNTIDPSTPK

-791 YDATVPTPTYDNVRP
+791 YDATVTTPSYDNVRP

-816 STAVTARNIDSLPEA
+816 STAVTARNIDRDSLPDV
-831 SGLLRSGAVP
+831 SGLLPSGGVP
-841 TTARSKAV
+841 TTPRSKTV

-860 DNDLTLSEPAAVPDA
+860 ADRTQEAAPAPVD
-875 NGLLGGTS
+875 GLIGGAT

-904 LREALLKAPGD
+904 LREALLKAPAD

-922 AIDSTVCALQILA
+922 AIDSTVCALQILD
-935 APTSHA
+935 APTTYA

-970 STPVDETFT
+970 STNVDETFT
-979 LSSPFASSP
+979 LSSPFDSP
-988 RPAGSQAAWLK
+988 RTAGSQAAWLK

-1011 LEIRATQLNIERL
+1011 LEIRATQLNINQL
-1024 RTISITQSTTGPTP
+1024 RTIPITQSTTGPTP

-1058 RSDRSSLSTDSLRPG
+1058 RSDRNRLSTDVLRPG

-1110 APVTGS
+1110 APVTTS

-1139 FNLHGNFAPNST
+1139 FNPHGNFAPNTT

-1159 DALLDKPA
+1159 LTPLDKPV
-1167 PGDAG
+1167 PPSNAG
-1172 WGNFYTRAPK
+1172 WGNFYTRPAD
-1182 LNSSFACRQ
+1182 LNPSFACRQ

-1245 DANNNGSFEPGEVA
+1245 DANSNGSFELAEVA

-1283 AFNKDGSGLI
+1283 TFNADGSGFI
-1293 PPGALPSVPRLGDS
+1293 PPDTPPSVPRLGDS
-1307 DYVSAPPTTINA
+1307 DYVSAPPPTINP
-1319 DQVRDSSYFNNFATP
+1319 DEVRDSSYFNNFATP
-1334 VQRRGT
+1334 VQRRGN
-1340 FPHYLMEVCV
+1340 FPQYLMEVCV

-1361 WFINPQNG
+1361 WFINPGAG

-1376 GGSYVQATSLEVTDT
+1376 GATYVRATSLTDA

-1412 RVAFKRSVVVGATLD
+1412 RVAFERSTVTATLD

-1434 KPLGILNNTVS
+1434 QPIGIDASNTTVS
-1445 ESDPPAVPNSLWFG
+1445 ATVATPVPNSLWFG
-1459 MTDTGNLNYNTGV
+1459 MINGAGNLNYDTAASA
-1472 PYLLNTNIG
+1472 YLVNTNG
-1481 VTDGN
+1481 TDGN
-1486 GLTLP
+1486 GLPLP
-1491 TAAKDS
+1491 PVVAGS

-1511 VVDPEGVRTQ
+1511 VVDADGVRTQ
-1521 SPPARTGGT
+1521 SPPAGTGTT
-1530 SIARNSRWM
+1530 SIARYSRWM
-1539 QPAVTTSQ
+1539 PPAVTTSQ
-1547 NMIVGSGDTPSR
+1547 NMIVGTGDTPSR

-1583 NNAGTTTNIKGSF
+1583 KTVPATSTIKGSF

-1605 TAPYLPILNAVPPNV
+1605 TAPYLPILNAVPPDV
-1620 PAPVAPN
+1620 PTPVAPN
-1627 PPDPQIKSLFFTTG
+1627 PPDPQIKSLFFATG
-1641 VPTPDNRY
+1641 LPTPENRY
-1649 STDNGGGRIPF
+1649 RTDNGGGRIPS

-1691 KTQPA
+1691 TTQPA

-1703 RNDEWVTTLLCGKT
+1703 RNDEWVTTLLCGTTTKG
-1717 AKDGVKAVSDTYRSP
+1717 DKAVSDTYRGT
-1732 NCP
+1732 NCPN

>member
-1 MFKSKLSKVI
+1 
-11 VSLLRRVLGVTRSGA
+11 
-26 KRLMRAMLRS
+26 
-36 LMAMGRRA
+36 MGRRA

-56 VMVLLVV
+56 TMVLLVV

-75 DRGNMA
+75 DRANTA

-97 IDRAKAKI
+97 LDRAKAKI
-105 QYMLQED
+105 QFMLRED

-127 IMSFDGK
+127 IMSFDGLN
-134 KGGSA
+134 GGPPE
-139 DPDLYT
+139 PDLYT
-145 FGDEQRLILRA
+145 FGDEERLILRA
-156 DLDGDGTANNTDD
+156 DLDGRGIDLDD
-169 PKGPLVNQGKD
+169 PKDPLVIGLRD

-192 DTNNNGKV
+192 DTNNNGAV

-209 FRTPQRDA
+209 FRTPQRDV
-217 DSGDFL
+217 SGNFL

-231 RTPPMSLTGL
+231 RTPPMSITGL

-255 LVGNSGWYKLDGRLK
+255 LVGNSGWYKVDARLK

-276 TVNVPITENPPT
+276 TVNVPITENPPA
-288 NIGEIFQGTP
+288 NGEIFQGTP

-305 QQDQSRIPLGNNA
+305 QQDQSRIPLSNNA

-331 PLNLNGRIVT
+331 PLNLNGRMVT

-352 ANGIKLHLVSS
+352 DNGIKLHLVSN

-376 VVGGN
+376 VVAGN
-381 VVNGNAD
+381 VVNGNSD
-388 NANPS
+388 NATPR

-411 NTTNQSVKNTNN
+411 NTTNQSVIAGNN

-437 IALLVAS
+437 IAMLVAS
-444 QIATDPNNDPNTNS
+444 QIAADPNNDPNSNS
-458 DPISVKQAMQPP
+458 DPISVKQAMRPP

-497 GTTGVGTYNSTNS
+497 GTTGVGSYNSTSS
-510 RPIEGGGDTLRPIEA
+510 RPIQGSGDTLRPIED
-525 WILPTQG
+525 WILPTVG
-532 TATEAI
+532 TATAGT
-538 IDGTGRTELA
+538 IDGKGRTELT
-548 LVADGLKA
+548 LVANGLKA

-565 EEENLLGDR
+565 PEEDLLGDR

-592 GSAQTVDNGQTKW
+592 GSEQTVDGQTPW
-605 DGGDQTART
+605 DGGDATPRT

-632 FWEKA
+632 YWEKA

-677 TIPVEGLPT
+677 NPAVEGLPT
-686 YNDPATNST
+686 YNDPATGIP
-695 TEAFPI
+695 EAFPI

-706 MPMSPVLGAQRVYNN
+706 MPMSPVLGVQRVYNN
-721 GTADTVAPT
+721 GTADAVA
-730 APANNWA
+730 AAANNWA
-737 VAPLP
+737 ALPLT
-742 NPDANTPTPLPVAQ
+742 NPDAMVPTPLPANE
-756 NPGWGNTIDPSTPK
+756 NPAWGNTIDPNTPK

-791 YDATVPTPTYDNVRP
+791 YDATVATPTYDSVRP

-816 STAVTARNIDSLPEA
+816 STAVTARNIDTLPDV
-831 SGLLRSGAVP
+831 SGLLPSGGIP
-841 TTARSKAV
+841 TTGRSKAV

-860 DNDLTLSEPAAVPDA
+860 ADRTLSEPAAVPV
-875 NGLLGGTS
+875 NGLLGGTN

-904 LREALLKAPGD
+904 LREALLKAPD
-915 RNLADKA
+915 ARNLADKA
-922 AIDSTVCALQILA
+922 AIDSTVCALQILD

-979 LSSPFASSP
+979 LSSPFDSP
-988 RPAGSQAAWLK
+988 RTIGSQAAWLK

-1011 LEIRATQLNIERL
+1011 LEIRATQLNINQL
-1024 RTISITQSTTGPTP
+1024 RTIPITQSTTGPTP

-1058 RSDRSSLSTDSLRPG
+1058 RSDRSRLSTDPSRPG
-1073 IDENTSRLVSPTD
+1073 IDENTSKLVSPTD

-1103 DQLFRGP
+1103 DQLFRGT
-1110 APVTGS
+1110 APVTTS

-1139 FNLHGNFAPNST
+1139 FNPHGNFAPNTT

-1159 DALLDKPA
+1159 QTLLDKPV
-1167 PGDAG
+1167 PPTDAG
-1172 WGNFYTRAPK
+1172 WGNFYTRPAA

-1233 NNAGSAVIPPQG
+1233 NNAGSAVIPWW
-1245 DANNNGSFEPGEVA
+1245 DVDNSGSIDPSEIA

-1283 AFNKDGSGLI
+1283 TFNADGSGLI
-1293 PPGALPSVPRLGDS
+1293 PPDTLPSVPRLGDN
-1307 DYVSAPPTTINA
+1307 DYVSAPPTIINA
-1319 DQVRDSSYFNNFATP
+1319 DEVRDSSYFNNFATP
-1334 VQRRGT
+1334 VQRRGN
-1340 FPHYLMEVCV
+1340 FPQYLMEVCV

-1361 WFINPQNG
+1361 WFINPQG
-1369 TKASTVI
+1369 AGIKASDTTSSI
-1376 GGSYVQATSLEVTDT
+1376 GQTYTQATSLTDA
-1391 SNFKAGTTVDPPVPE
+1391 SNFKAGTTVYPPVPE

-1412 RVAFKRSVVVGATLD
+1412 RVAFKRSFIVGSTLD
-1427 DLPAVPT
+1427 DLPAGDPQ
-1434 KPLGILNNTVS
+1434 PIGIDGATVS
-1445 ESDPPAVPNSLWFG
+1445 DAAATAVDNSLWFG
-1459 MTDTGNLNYNTGV
+1459 MTNGPGNLNYDTGV
-1472 PYLLNTNIG
+1472 SPYLLNTTAGAI
-1481 VTDGN
+1481 DGN
-1486 GLTLP
+1486 GLELP
-1491 TAAKDS
+1491 QAAEDS

-1511 VVDPEGVRTQ
+1511 VVDADGVRTQ
-1521 SPPARTGGT
+1521 SPPAGTGTT
-1530 SIARNSRWM
+1530 SIARYSRWM
-1539 QPAVTTSQ
+1539 PPAVTTSQ
-1547 NMIVGSGDTPSR
+1547 NMIVGTGDTPSR

-1583 NNAGTTTNIKGSF
+1583 KTVAATSTIKGSF

-1620 PAPVAPN
+1620 PTPVAPN
-1627 PPDPQIKSLFFTTG
+1627 PPDPAIKSLFFATG
-1641 VPTPDNRY
+1641 LPTPENRY
-1649 STDNGGGRIPF
+1649 RTDNGGGRIPS

-1691 KTQPA
+1691 ATQPA

-1717 AKDGVKAVSDTYRSP
+1717 TQGVKAVSDTYRGT
-1732 NCP
+1732 NCPN